1 MFLHSLRSKI
11 FLAVLGLFL
20 VIAGAVM
27 PVTQRDFTQ
36 TVEASELH
44 AVQNVLQLVLRHT
57 EARWETLLDDKI
69 YSVRTGRAQ
78 LMELGATIQS
88 VLSSYE
94 SKAQRGLLSE
104 DAAKQL
110 ALAWLNR
117 LPLGERRY
125 AFLYDAHH
133 QVLASSAPA
142 IVGQDLSSLLDIKG
156 RPLAQALYEES
167 RYSGYGFALYRWQD
181 APAPHAYAPL
191 ETRYA
196 YFSYFQPWNWMLAV
210 SDNAQGIIDQVQA
223 QQARMESAL
232 RNALSSLTLAQSG
245 FLFILTDSGRFV
257 VPPPPEHVELLQ
269 ATEKTSG
276 HTLQEI
282 LRTRAAEQYAHIQP
296 KGQPSWSIHTIYYKP
311 LKWTLAAAVPQS
323 DLTAPA
329 RRLTQRQALI
339 FAGALLMALALA
351 WLMASRIAKPLDTL
365 TRYALSL
372 PNQDLTSNV
381 PPPDHIAQLPMRY
394 RDEVGRLAASFLF
407 MRDKL
412 SDNIKQLMQE
422 TSARERF
429 KSELNIA
436 RDIQMGMLPKPLPTE
451 TRKHIDLYAAI
462 QPAKEVGGDLYDYF
476 ILPDG
481 RLCFTI
487 GDVSDKGVPAA
498 LFMAVTHTLI
508 RATAEDET
516 DPALIL
522 QRINNRLAENN
533 PNMMFVTL
541 LLGVIDLSTG
551 SLIWANAGHPPPVL
565 IRTDGTVRLL
575 TGRSGP
581 ACGVQEGLHYQCF
594 TDQLERGETLL
605 GYTDGV
611 TDATDRQDTQYGEFR
626 MLARLSTP
634 VASAAVL
641 TQDLLADVHQFTD
654 GASPFDDITLI
665 AIRRP
670 YD

>member
-11 FLAVLGLFL
+11 FLAVLGLLL

-27 PVTQRDFTQ
+27 PVTQRDVTQ
-36 TVEASELH
+36 TVEAGERH

-57 EARWETLLDDKI
+57 EVRWETLLDDKI

-94 SKAQRGLLSE
+94 SKAQQGLLSE

-117 LPLGERRY
+117 LPLGDRRY
-125 AFLYDAHH
+125 AFLYDDHH
-133 QVLASSAPA
+133 QVLASSSPA
-142 IVGQDLSSLLDIKG
+142 MIGQDLTSLLDIKG

-181 APAPHAYAPL
+181 APTPHAAAPL

-210 SDNAQGIIDQVQA
+210 SDNAQGIINQVQA
-223 QQARMESAL
+223 QQTRMESAL
-232 RNALSSLTLAQSG
+232 RNALSGLTLAQSG
-245 FLFILTDSGRFV
+245 FLFIVTDSGRFV
-257 VPPPPEHVELLQ
+257 VPPPPEHVGLLLAPEETSGRTLQDILRSRASEQQ
-269 ATEKTSG
+269 ATV
-276 HTLQEI
+276 
-282 LRTRAAEQYAHIQP
+282 QP
-296 KGQPSWSIHTIYYKP
+296 GDQPPWSIHTLYYKP

-339 FAGALLMALALA
+339 FTGVLLLALALA
-351 WLMASRIAKPLDTL
+351 WIMAIRIAKPLDTL

-372 PNQDLTSNV
+372 PNQDLTSNA
-381 PPPDHIAQLPMRY
+381 PPPDHIMRLPTRY
-394 RDEVGRLAASFLF
+394 RDEVGRLAASFLY

-412 SDNIKQLMQE
+412 SDNIKQLVQE
-422 TSARERF
+422 TSDRERF

-436 RDIQMGMLPKPLPTE
+436 RDIQMGLLPKPLPARTLE
-451 TRKHIDLYAAI
+451 HIDLYAAI

-476 ILPDG
+476 LLPDG
-481 RLCFTI
+481 RLCFAI

-508 RATAEDET
+508 RATVEDET

-541 LLGVIDLSTG
+541 LLGVIDLATG
-551 SLIWANAGHPPPVL
+551 SLTWANAGHPPPVL
-565 IRTDGTVRLL
+565 IGADGTVRLL
-575 TGRSGP
+575 TDRSGP
-581 ACGVQEGLHYQCF
+581 ACGVQEDLQYQRF
-594 TDQLERGETLL
+594 TCQLERGETLL

-611 TDATDRQDTQYGEFR
+611 TDATDRQDTQYGESR
-626 MLARLSTP
+626 MVARLSAP
-634 VASAAVL
+634 VASASTL
-641 TQDLLADVHQFTD
+641 ILGLLEDVHQFTD

-665 AIRRP
+665 ALRRP
-670 YD
+670 YA

>member
-11 FLAVLGLFL
+11 FLAVLGLLL

-27 PVTQRDFTQ
+27 PVTQRDVTR
-36 TVEASELH
+36 TVEAGERH

-57 EARWETLLDDKI
+57 EVRWENLLDDKI

-94 SKAQRGLLSE
+94 SRAQRGALSNE
-104 DAAKQL
+104 DAKQL
-110 ALAWLNR
+110 ALDWLNR

-125 AFLYDAHH
+125 AFLYDAHR
-133 QVLASSAPA
+133 QVLASSSPTM
-142 IVGQDLSSLLDIKG
+142 IDQDLSSLLDIKG

-167 RYSGYGFALYRWQD
+167 RYSGYGFALYRWPESSAA
-181 APAPHAYAPL
+181 APM

-196 YFSYFQPWNWMLAV
+196 YFSYFQPWKWMLAV
-210 SDNAQGIIDQVQA
+210 SANAQAITSQVQA
-223 QQARMESAL
+223 QQDRMESAL

-245 FLFILTDSGRFV
+245 FLFIMTDSGRFV
-257 VPPPPEHVELLQ
+257 VPPPPEYAELLQ
-269 ATEKTSG
+269 APEKASG
-276 HTLQEI
+276 RSLQDI
-282 LRTRAAEQYAHIQP
+282 LLTHAVQQQATVQP
-296 KGQPSWSIHTIYYKP
+296 KGQQPWSIHTLYYKP
-311 LKWTLAAAVPQS
+311 LKWTLGAAVPQS

-339 FAGALLMALALA
+339 FAGALLLALVLA

-372 PNQDLTSNV
+372 PTQDLRGNV
-381 PPPDHIAQLPMRY
+381 QPPEHITRLPTRY
-394 RDEVGRLAASFLF
+394 RDEVGRLAASFLY

-412 SDNIKQLMQE
+412 SDNIMRLVQE

-429 KSELNIA
+429 ESELNIA
-436 RDIQMGMLPKPLPTE
+436 REIQMGLLPKPLPE
-451 TRKHIDLYAAI
+451 QTREYIDLHAAI

-476 ILPDG
+476 LLPDG
-481 RLCFTI
+481 RLCFAI

-508 RATAEDET
+508 RATVEDET

-541 LLGVIDLSTG
+541 LLGVVDLSTG
-551 SLIWANAGHPPPVL
+551 SLAWANAGHPPPVL
-565 IRTDGTVRLL
+565 IGVDGTVRLL
-575 TGRSGP
+575 TDRSGP
-581 ACGVQEGLHYQCF
+581 ACGVQEDLHYQCF

-605 GYTDGV
+605 GYTDGI
-611 TDATDRQDTQYGEFR
+611 TDATDRQDAQYGEPR
-626 MLARLSTP
+626 MIARLSVSVT
-634 VASAAVL
+634 SAATL
-641 TQDLLADVHQFTD
+641 TQGLLDDVRQFTD
-654 GASPFDDITLI
+654 GANPFDDITLI

-670 YD
+670 YA